1 MLLLFECK
9 FTSHLLYTVVIMFLP
24 VNIRL
29 QPQYLS
35 RICDAIKEKFTT
47 FVTKFKNYL

>member
-1 MLLLFECK
+1 MLLFFRCK
-9 FTSHLLYTVVIMFLP
+9 FTSHLPYTVVIMFLL

-35 RICDAIKEKFTT
+35 MIYDAIQKKCAT
-47 FVTKFKNYL
+47 FVTKSKNFS